1 MAGYVIYSLD
11 WGKFSA
17 MVERP
22 TERQLLALAK
32 RVADELEEMDGEFD
46 DGDPVLEWPTDAK
59 SLVPVVAER
68 LALEDWYGDLSGPG
82 KSVWEG
88 AVFEASRGRGLGFRV
103 DSDGVYW
110 DVIDIAC
117 RALGRPR
124 NPNMAVALA
133 AFGSRPFRYYPPA
146 RRRPSFDDDY
156 DPMHSMHTPDEVRRM
171 LEELRSVRPALEASG
186 HAGAL
191 ADYNDEL
198 LPAVERVAGEGRM
211 LFVQTDT

>member
-22 TERQLLALAK
+22 TERQLLALAR

-46 DGDPVLEWPTDAK
+46 DGDPVLEWPRDAK
-59 SLVPVVAER
+59 SLVPVVAAR
-68 LALEDWYGDLSGPG
+68 LALEDWYGDLSAAG
-82 KSVWEG
+82 KQVWEG
-88 AVFEASRGRGLGFRV
+88 AVFEASRSPGLGFRV
-103 DSDGVYW
+103 DSNGVYW

-117 RALGRPR
+117 KALGHPP
-124 NPNMAVALA
+124 NPNKAVALR
-133 AFGSRPFRYYPPA
+133 AFGDRPFRYYPPA
-146 RRRPSFDDDY
+146 RRGSSFDDY
-156 DPMHSMHTPDEVRRM
+156 DPMHSMHPPDGVRRM
-171 LEELRSVRPALEASG
+171 LEELRSVRPAIEASG